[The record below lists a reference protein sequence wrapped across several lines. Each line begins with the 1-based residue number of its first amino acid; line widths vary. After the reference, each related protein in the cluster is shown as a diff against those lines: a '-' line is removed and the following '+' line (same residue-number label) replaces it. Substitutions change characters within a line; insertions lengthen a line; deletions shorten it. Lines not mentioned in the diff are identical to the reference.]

1 MRRREFIAMFG
12 GAIAAPLTAVA
23 QQVERVHRVAVL
35 MNVDGAD
42 MRASYDKLLASL
54 QKLGWIDGRNV
65 RIEDVDRVLK
75 GAKPADLPVPAPTK
89 YELVINLKTAKSLG
103 LELPQGLLSA
113 ADEVIE

>member
-42 MRASYDKLLASL
+42 MRASYDSSHFYDEIEFSL
-54 QKLGWIDGRNV
+54 R
-65 RIEDVDRVLK
+65 RIPR
-75 GAKPADLPVPAPTK
+75 
-89 YELVINLKTAKSLG
+89 
-103 LELPQGLLSA
+103 
-113 ADEVIE
+113 